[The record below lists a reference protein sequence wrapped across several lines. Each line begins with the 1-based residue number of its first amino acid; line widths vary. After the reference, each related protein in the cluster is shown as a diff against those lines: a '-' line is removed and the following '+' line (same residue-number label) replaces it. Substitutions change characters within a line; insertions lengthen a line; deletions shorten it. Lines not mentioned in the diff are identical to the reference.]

1 MGYCFMST
9 SKIKTRGTLASKY
22 NHNYRKV
29 DVANADRDLA
39 DKNEELVPLVDSAGK
54 ELDYNMAWR
63 ERLKDLDW
71 AQKGPRRNAVLA
83 IEVLTTFS
91 REEHID
97 LDAWKQQNVEW
108 LKKL

>member
-9 SKIKTRGTLASKY
+9 SKIKTMETLASKY

-29 DVANADRDLA
+29 EVANADRDLA
-39 DKNEELVPLVDSAGK
+39 DKNEELVPLVNSAGR
-54 ELDYNMAWR
+54 ELDYNKAWR
-63 ERLKDLDW
+63 ERVKDLDL
-71 AQKGPRRNAVLA
+71 AQRGPRKDAVLA

-97 LDAWKQQNVEW
+97 LDAWKRQNVE
-108 LKKL
+108 